1 MMPQRQHRASLPF
14 YAYSSFN
21 KKGGRV
27 HAKVAATRNR
37 VLNLWAEMASYS
49 TIAEELDISVTTVV
63 ETIARAKRLKDPRA
77 MRSHRDRKVAQGRH
91 QAQGDRSIGK
101 TGLHSSRDRQGAQMH
116 QAPCADQVEGKR
128 SCVSA
133 HCRPR
138 R

>member
-77 MRSHRDRKVAQGRH
+77 MRSHRDRKVLKADIRRKEIARLAKQGFTAREI
-91 QAQGDRSIGK
+91 AK
-101 TGLHSSRDRQGAQMH
+101 ALKCT
-116 QAPCADQVEGKR
+116 KR
-128 SCVSA
+128 LVQIRLRENGHA
-133 HCRPR
+133 
-138 R
+138 

>member
-77 MRSHRDRKVAQGRH
+77 MRSHRDRKVLKADIRRKEIARLAKQGFTAREI
-91 QAQGDRSIGK
+91 AK
-101 TGLHSSRDRQGAQMH
+101 ALKCT
-116 QAPCADQVEGKR
+116 KR
-128 SCVSA
+128 LVQIRMKEA
-133 HCRPR
+133 I
-138 R
+138 